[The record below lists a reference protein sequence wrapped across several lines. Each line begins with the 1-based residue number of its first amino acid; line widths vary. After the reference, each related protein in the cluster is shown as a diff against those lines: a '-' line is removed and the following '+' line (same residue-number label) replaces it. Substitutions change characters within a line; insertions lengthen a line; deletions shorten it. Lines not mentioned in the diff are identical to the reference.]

1 MLIFLLCQ
9 VLICALFPADG
20 GNKKYFTKT
29 SNIVL
34 TNSEGTGLRRGLW
47 MWCRLSDLGSAVM
60 CTAEDMSSSK
70 SSSSPSEW
78 TPWDRYCKPFF
89 GSMFAVQCDQIGWFV
104 KVLGNKKVAQF
115 FVAFSAT
122 LKNFDC
128 PVKPNIFWQNL
139 ESFGLLF
146 IPISGHTGWHCDL
159 FTNNPWSWIKLRQNS
174 RNFV

>member
-1 MLIFLLCQ
+1 
-9 VLICALFPADG
+9 
-20 GNKKYFTKT
+20 
-29 SNIVL
+29 
-34 TNSEGTGLRRGLW
+34 

-89 GSMFAVQCDQIGWFV
+89 WLNVCSPVWPDWVICESSWKQKNCPIFCG
-104 KVLGNKKVAQF
+104 
-115 FVAFSAT
+115 FSAT

-159 FTNNPWSWIKLRQNS
+159 FTKNPWSWIKLRQNS
-174 RNFV
+174 RNFVWLPSGLCCHYKVHLHWSMVP